1 MLMKTSFTFGM
12 QRGIFSLLFTAL
24 FLGFSGLS
32 MRSFAQGTITIKT
45 NKAKGEKMN
54 LRVIALGDFTVSG
67 TEANPN
73 PYGEGWATYTLTD
86 PTITIKGKVQEINF
100 IAVKATSITL
110 EDCSIWLNSIADKTS

>member
-1 MLMKTSFTFGM
+1 MLMKTSFTFGK
-12 QRGIFSLLFTAL
+12 QRVIFALLSAAL

-32 MRSFAQGTITIKT
+32 MQSFAQGVITIKT
-45 NKAKGEKMN
+45 KKAKGDKMN

-86 PTITIKGKVQEINF
+86 QFYCCKGNIHH
-100 IAVKATSITL
+100 S
-110 EDCSIWLNSIADKTS
+110 

>member
-1 MLMKTSFTFGM
+1 MLMKTRLTLGG
-12 QRGIFSLLFTAL
+12 QRLLFSLLSAAL
-24 FLGFSGLS
+24 FLGFSGFS

-45 NKAKGEKMN
+45 NKAKGDKMN

-100 IAVKATSITL
+100 KGNIHHS
-110 EDCSIWLNSIADKTS
+110 